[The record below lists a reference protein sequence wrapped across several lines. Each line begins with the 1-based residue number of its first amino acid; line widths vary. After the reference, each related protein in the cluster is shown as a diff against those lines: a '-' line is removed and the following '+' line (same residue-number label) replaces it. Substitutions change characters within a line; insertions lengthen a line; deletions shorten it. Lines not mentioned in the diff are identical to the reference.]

1 MSGFSDVEKVSLGN
15 QQGLTLI
22 ELMIALAI
30 FAILCGIGIPR
41 FQEQVQRYK
50 FQSASLE
57 LYSIFLFTK
66 SEAVRQGRD
75 VGLLIEG
82 DTAKVFLGDN
92 KDSVLRTFKLCSAI
106 RINEAGSNKKE
117 FVFNRR
123 GMTNSWGTLAFEGAG
138 GTRKIV
144 VSSPANIR
152 VDAG

>member
-1 MSGFSDVEKVSLGN
+1 MAGKSGLEKGFFGS
-15 QQGLTLI
+15 QRGLTLM
-22 ELMIALAI
+22 ELMIALAV

-41 FQEQVQRYK
+41 FQEQVQRYR

-57 LYSIFLFTK
+57 LYTIFLFTK

-75 VGLLIEG
+75 VGLLIDG
-82 DTAKVFLGDN
+82 DTVRVFLGGNEDV
-92 KDSVLRTFKLCSAI
+92 VLRTFQLCRTI

-123 GMTNSWGTLAFEGAG
+123 GMTTSWGTLVFEGAG

-152 VDAG
+152 VEAG